1 MYSVKKVVKA
11 MNKQKRKD
19 GAINLALA
27 SAIGAASGAIMALFI
42 APKSDSINNSLNQIK
57 EKVVDAVVI
66 GKEKV
71 DDLAKDGKNTLDD
84 LAKEGKNTLEERKND
99 MKDVKGKLEDKFEDS
114 KIDIVEDIDKHN
126 DSKNKNYVSKQ
137 K

>member
-1 MYSVKKVVKA
+1 
-11 MNKQKRKD
+11 
-19 GAINLALA
+19 
-27 SAIGAASGAIMALFI
+27 MALFI

-99 MKDVKGKLEDKFEDS
+99 MKDVKGKLEDKFEDA
-114 KIDIVEDIDKHN
+114 KIDIVEGIDKHN

>member
-11 MNKQKRKD
+11 MNKQKRQER
-19 GAINLALA
+19 ARNLALA

-57 EKVVDAVVI
+57 EKVVDAAVI

-71 DDLAKDGKNTLDD
+71 DELV
-84 LAKEGKNTLEERKND
+84 KEGRNMLEERKND
-99 MKDVKGKLEDKFEDS
+99 IKEVKGKLEDKFEDA
-114 KIDIVEDIDKHN
+114 KIDIVEGINNHY
-126 DSKNKNYVSKQ
+126 DSKNIIEDSKG
-137 K
+137 

>member
-19 GAINLALA
+19 RARNLALA

-57 EKVVDAVVI
+57 EKVVDSAVIGKEKVVDSVVI

-71 DDLAKDGKNTLDD
+71 DDIAKKGRNMFKKRKKDI
-84 LAKEGKNTLEERKND
+84 KEI
-99 MKDVKGKLEDKFEDS
+99 KGKLEDKFEDS
-114 KIDIVEDIDKHN
+114 KIDIVEGIDKHY
-126 DSKNKNYVSKQ
+126 DSKIK
-137 K
+137 

>member
-19 GAINLALA
+19 RARNLALA
-27 SAIGAASGAIMALFI
+27 SAIGATSGAIMALFI

-57 EKVVDAVVI
+57 ERVVDSAVIGKEKVVDSVVI

-71 DDLAKDGKNTLDD
+71 YDLSKKGRNMFKKRKKDII
-84 LAKEGKNTLEERKND
+84 EE
-99 MKDVKGKLEDKFEDS
+99 
-114 KIDIVEDIDKHN
+114 I
-126 DSKNKNYVSKQ
+126 
-137 K
+137 

>member
-11 MNKQKRKD
+11 MNKQKRKE

-71 DDLAKDGKNTLDD
+71 DELVKDGRNM
-84 LAKEGKNTLEERKND
+84 LEERKND
-99 MKDVKGKLEDKFEDS
+99 IKEEKGKLEDKFEDA
-114 KIDIVEDIDKHN
+114 KIDIVDGMDEHY
-126 DSKNKNYVSKQ
+126 DSKNITEDLKGLR
-137 K
+137 

>member
-19 GAINLALA
+19 RARNLGIA

-42 APKSDSINNSLNQIK
+42 VPKSDSINNSLNQIK
-57 EKVVDAVVI
+57 EKVVDSVVI

-71 DDLAKDGKNTLDD
+71 DDLAKKSRNMLKKRKKDI
-84 LAKEGKNTLEERKND
+84 KE
-99 MKDVKGKLEDKFEDS
+99 VKGKLEDIRIGEQDS
-114 KIDIVEDIDKHN
+114 L
-126 DSKNKNYVSKQ
+126 
-137 K
+137 

>member
-11 MNKQKRKD
+11 MNKPKRKER
-19 GAINLALA
+19 ARNLVLA

-57 EKVVDAVVI
+57 EKVVDSVVI

-71 DDLAKDGKNTLDD
+71 DD

-99 MKDVKGKLEDKFEDS
+99 IKDVKGKLEDKFEDS
-114 KIDIVEDIDKHN
+114 KNDIVEGIDKHY
-126 DSKNKNYVSKQ
+126 DNKNIKEDQ
-137 K
+137 KG